1 MNRAFTAISLQAA
14 VATAILTL
22 APLAGAATAA
32 PAYDEAHGPQLDA
45 FVSQLSREQ
54 VRAEAAIAARQ
65 FSAYADHQHEQP
77 SAAPST
83 LTRAQVRA
91 EAVQAN
97 RLGLSLTGEYENAL
111 GAAPRNVRIASATLA
126 AAR

>member
-32 PAYDEAHGPQLDA
+32 PVDVEAHGPQLA
-45 FVSQLSREQ
+45 PFVSQLSREQ
-54 VRAEAAIAARQ
+54 VRADATTAAHQ
-65 FSAYADHQHEQP
+65 FSNYNDHQHEQP
-77 SAAPST
+77 AAAGSV
-83 LTRAQVRA
+83 LTRAQVHA

-97 RLGLSLTGEYENAL
+97 LQGSSLTGEYENAL
-111 GAAPRNVRIASATLA
+111 GVSARNVRIASATLA